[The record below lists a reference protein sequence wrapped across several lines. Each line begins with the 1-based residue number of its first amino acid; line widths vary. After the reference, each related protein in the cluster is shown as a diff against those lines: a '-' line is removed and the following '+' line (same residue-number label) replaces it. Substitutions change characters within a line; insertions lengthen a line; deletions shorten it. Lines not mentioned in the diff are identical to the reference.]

1 MSLEATPDSSAGR
14 RAVDPRRSRQRS
26 AITNGTKLLPGIDQR
41 GPWIRR
47 AKDLLQEFHSDVP
60 EPSAAERSIIRRCAV
75 LTVELE
81 QLESKFAA
89 AGSATPDDLD
99 LYVRASGNLRRLL
112 LAIGLQR
119 RPKQIDDDS
128 LELERVWNEAQQ
140 RVRERDDDA
149 QAESEA

>member
-47 AKDLLQEFHSDVP
+47 AKDLIAEFHSDIP

-89 AGSATPDDLD
+89 AGSATATDLD
-99 LYVRASGNLRRLL
+99 LYVRASGSLRRLL
-112 LAIGLQR
+112 LAIGLER
-119 RPKQIDDDS
+119 RPKEISDDDR
-128 LELERVWNEAQQ
+128 ELDRIWTEAQQ
-140 RVRERDDDA
+140 RVRERDDA
-149 QAESEA
+149 SEAEAD